1 MQHVAHQAFSLLAT
15 NAGIDS
21 HSPSLLFRV
30 VLGLV
35 GHLYGPRM
43 VLPW

>member
-1 MQHVAHQAFSLLAT
+1 MQHVAHQAFSLWAT

-21 HSPSLLFRV
+21 HSPSLLLRV

-43 VLPW
+43 MLPW